1 MLRRAHPDIC
11 RAPAQGSPI
20 VDVSTP
26 RSEFLN
32 ADDVM
37 SGMKQKEAAQGL
49 VFASGQYYVKNPNAG
64 QDGEPELIP
73 VRDSQAGGSSRQ
85 AIRDYKAGDID
96 AETFFN
102 DYVKKTQDEIETADD
117 PVETQDD
124 PVVDTEDEEDP
135 TVTTV

>member
-1 MLRRAHPDIC
+1 M
-11 RAPAQGSPI
+11 
-20 VDVSTP
+20 
-26 RSEFLN
+26 
-32 ADDVM
+32 
-37 SGMKQKEAAQGL
+37 
-49 VFASGQYYVKNPNAG
+49 FASGQYYVKNPNAG

-96 AETFFN
+96 AQTFFN